1 MRPLNS
7 YNKIQ
12 NLVSSLIRCRPL
24 FNRAKG
30 LYLNVGCGPNA
41 RPNFINLDYHWA
53 PGVNICWDITKKPLP
68 IKDNS
73 IMGIHTEHCLEHLSM
88 EGCEYALKEFYRVLN
103 PGGAARIIVP
113 DGEIYLKNYSEGK
126 QVPYADKYLTP
137 MQAVNRVF
145 YKDHHRFIYD
155 FETMKLLLLRAGF
168 SKVEKLSYKVGR
180 PALVELD
187 TPWREVESLYV
198 EAVK

>member
-1 MRPLNS
+1 M
-7 YNKIQ
+7 
-12 NLVSSLIRCRPL
+12 
-24 FNRAKG
+24 A
-30 LYLNVGCGPNA
+30 
-41 RPNFINLDYHWA
+41 
-53 PGVNICWDITKKPLP
+53 
-68 IKDNS
+68 
-73 IMGIHTEHCLEHLSM
+73 
-88 EGCEYALKEFYRVLN
+88 RVLN
-103 PGGAARIIVP
+103 PGGVARIIVP
-113 DGEIYLKNYSEGK
+113 DGEIYLRNYSEGK